1 MQLALLVLQ
10 ERGRA
15 IGEVERGRAPWAPFL
30 QSWPSEA
37 PALPESL
44 DDATLER
51 EAHDPAV
58 RVS

>member
-1 MQLALLVLQ
+1 MQLALLVLH

-15 IGEVERGRAPWAPFL
+15 AWAPFL
-30 QSWPSEA
+30 HSWPAEA

-51 EAHDPAV
+51 EAHEPAV